1 MRLMKVRSFKFSDI
15 LTLFYLD
22 EEQKDFD
29 KNITEIDDH
38 DDPEVANGEFIF
50 ILDRSGSMG
59 GDRIKSAIAA
69 LALFI
74 RSIPPNSKFNIISF
88 GTSHLAMYSSSI
100 KFNNANMEDA
110 LNKISSFDANLG
122 GTELYAPIKY
132 VLSQSYDHKCPK
144 NVFVLTDGGISDT
157 QSVLDK
163 VKEYNH
169 HTRVHSFG
177 IGSGASIYLVKEL
190 AKEGRGSS
198 TLIADNDPQM
208 KAKVIRALR
217 LASKP
222 AFTNITVDWH
232 ENSECNKLYVPQ
244 SPVIPS
250 IYEEEPFH
258 YYAILSEKDLSSGT
272 VDLTFFNTIEGDHQT
287 ISLKVDASQ
296 IENSVDGKE
305 FQLAAKHYIS
315 YLKRASSEDK
325 KSRDEEIVSISVKYS
340 VLSNKTAF
348 FGKIKNSTKS
358 TEEME
363 TIEIPI
369 KSLQPQVGPS
379 SHNRM
384 IKCSGFSL
392 SSNLI
397 LFWIFLS
404 NNFNV
409 RLNIWDFKKIKY
421 LINFYVN

>member
-1 MRLMKVRSFKFSDI
+1 
-15 LTLFYLD
+15 
-22 EEQKDFD
+22 
-29 KNITEIDDH
+29 
-38 DDPEVANGEFIF
+38 
-50 ILDRSGSMG
+50 MG

-88 GTSHLAMYSSSI
+88 GSSYVSMYPSSI
-100 KFNNANMEDA
+100 EFNNANMDDA
-110 LNKISSFDANLG
+110 LNRISSFDADLG
-122 GTELYAPIKY
+122 GTELYAPIEY
-132 VLSQSYDHKCPK
+132 VLTQSYDHKCPK
-144 NVFVLTDGGISDT
+144 NVFVLTDGDISDT
-157 QSVLDK
+157 QRVLDK
-163 VKEYNH
+163 VKEFNH

-208 KAKVIRALR
+208 KAKVIRTLR

-222 AFTNITVDWH
+222 AYTNMTADWH
-232 ENSECNKLYVPQ
+232 ENSKSIKLYVPQ
-244 SPVIPS
+244 SPIIPS
-250 IYEEEPFH
+250 IYEEEPFY

-272 VDLTFFNTIEGDHQT
+272 VDLTFFNTFEGDTQT
-287 ISLKVDASQ
+287 ITLNVNSSQ
-296 IENSVDGKE
+296 IGFSNDGKE

-315 YLKRASSEDK
+315 HLKRASSEDK
-325 KSRDEEIVSISVKYS
+325 KSRDDEIVSISVKYS

-369 KSLQPQVGPS
+369 KSLQPHTAPS
-379 SHNRM
+379 HMPMFFCDVRSSSPGKLEISFEF
-384 IKCSGFSL
+384 IKL
-392 SSNLI
+392 K
-397 LFWIFLS
+397 
-404 NNFNV
+404 
-409 RLNIWDFKKIKY
+409 DKY
-421 LINFYVN
+421 INFY

>member
-1 MRLMKVRSFKFSDI
+1 
-15 LTLFYLD
+15 
-22 EEQKDFD
+22 
-29 KNITEIDDH
+29 
-38 DDPEVANGEFIF
+38 
-50 ILDRSGSMG
+50 MG

-88 GTSHLAMYSSSI
+88 GSSYVSMYPSSI
-100 KFNNANMEDA
+100 EFNNANMEDA
-110 LNKISSFDANLG
+110 LNRISSFGADLG
-122 GTELYAPIKY
+122 GTELYAPIQY
-132 VLSQSYDHKCPK
+132 VLTQSYDHKCPK

-157 QSVLDK
+157 QNVLDK

-169 HTRVHSFG
+169 YTRVHSFG

-198 TLIADNDPQM
+198 TLIADNDLQM

-232 ENSECNKLYVPQ
+232 ENSECIKLYIPQ

-272 VDLTFFNTIEGDHQT
+272 VDLTFFNTIEGDNQT
-287 ISLKVDASQ
+287 IRRKVDASQ

-315 YLKRASSEDK
+315 HLKRASSEEK

-369 KSLQPQVGPS
+369 KSLQSRAKNLQYR
-379 SHNRM
+379 SHNPF
-384 IKCSGFSL
+384 SGVSWSCNQIVYFYFQ
-392 SSNLI
+392 NL
-397 LFWIFLS
+397 
-404 NNFNV
+404 
-409 RLNIWDFKKIKY
+409 
-421 LINFYVN
+421 